1 MGVEHI
7 KAMVDKLI
15 DADKTPNTY
24 KKALHEINNQYK
36 KGLLTDSEH
45 RLAIIYMMESRLSTL
60 GLNGC

>member
-24 KKALHEINNQYK
+24 KK
-36 KGLLTDSEH
+36 
-45 RLAIIYMMESRLSTL
+45 RCMR
-60 GLNGC
+60 